1 MPDMKNQRSPA
12 PSGRCPSRG
21 AVEAR
26 FVWLGSHPLMVLAD
40 REGRQTTADAASGGA
55 TLLSDDQIF
64 AAASGLLP
72 NAAMTM
78 HLRLGQFDSKRSA
91 AAL

>member
-1 MPDMKNQRSPA
+1 MPSQ
-12 PSGRCPSRG
+12 G

-78 HLRLGQFDSKRSA
+78 HLRLGQFDSKREADTLASEFE
-91 AAL
+91 